1 MKWMTTEKLVPN
13 SLPISTPK
21 KMFPM
26 MTRKDA
32 FSVEAWTGK
41 PRRQCSISTNK
52 IRERRRYVLLV
63 NVVFGWV
70 LTACLA

>member
-1 MKWMTTEKLVPN
+1 
-13 SLPISTPK
+13 
-21 KMFPM
+21 MFPM